1 MCARMII
8 LSRFLLKESVRNKI
22 EARTIITK
30 FSFRL
35 IFLLKL
41 YAKMKKGILNERNYR
56 LLKIFDRK
64 CRFIFSL
71 FMVYFSVVS
80 KWCWFFVYH
89 FRAINCPQTLPYI
102 SFKSFHKVLLNSEL
116 TKIEQ
121 EYFQLIIGPRNSSI
135 SKYTAYFIT

>member
-1 MCARMII
+1 MLPQIIMNRSIHILRNMCARMII

-30 FSFRL
+30 FSFRF

-41 YAKMKKGILNERNYR
+41 YAKGKKGILNERNYQ

-89 FRAINCPQTLPYI
+89 FRAINCPKLFPI
-102 SFKSFHKVLLNSEL
+102 FLSSRF
-116 TKIEQ
+116 TKFYWIQ
-121 EYFQLIIGPRNSSI
+121 NWP
-135 SKYTAYFIT
+135 K

>member
-8 LSRFLLKESVRNKI
+8 LSRLLLKESVRNKI

-30 FSFRL
+30 FSFRF

-41 YAKMKKGILNERNYR
+41 YAKEKKGILNERNYR

-64 CRFIFSL
+64 CRFLFSL

-89 FRAINCPQTLPYI
+89 FRAIKCPKLSLYFFQVV
-102 SFKSFHKVLLNSEL
+102 SQRF
-116 TKIEQ
+116 IEFRIDQ
-121 EYFQLIIGPRNSSI
+121 NRARIFSI
-135 SKYTAYFIT
+135 DYRA